1 MDVEDDHQSGGLES
15 REPSVEDLV
24 DLCRALNA
32 QEARYLIV
40 GGCAFPLLPPVSYGK

>member
-1 MDVEDDHQSGGLES
+1 MDVEDDHESGGLES

-32 QEARYLIV
+32 EEARYLIV
-40 GGCAFPLLPPVSYGK
+40 RGCAFPFLPPVSCGE